1 MHTMGR
7 NSSRP
12 WTELSGETNWK
23 DMLDRLDEDLRTY
36 LIHYGERVQAIGD
49 AFNGRKESEGYG
61 LPRYL
66 MDELFHKVGLETASN
81 PFRYEVTRY
90 FHVPMHKTILQQPDR
105 MIDSYS
111 DAYFAELL
119 GKSVN
124 ELWEDYQLEYGTPGP
139 APAQTF
145 GY

>member
-1 MHTMGR
+1 MGFVTGIADYIR
-7 NSSRP
+7 LIGGWADKGWPQRG
-12 WTELSGETNWK
+12 SG
-23 DMLDRLDEDLRTY
+23 LRW
-36 LIHYGERVQAIGD
+36 D
-49 AFNGRKESEGYG
+49 EGYVVTANFLEYCQG
-61 LPRYL
+61 L
-66 MDELFHKVGLETASN
+66 
-81 PFRYEVTRY
+81 
-90 FHVPMHKTILQQPDR
+90 QPQFVLDLNAR